1 MNWKKL
7 HEQLPSEK
15 CWSLLLISLWKLLN
29 QRIKSNS
36 SSNRCGN
43 IHWQNYLF
51 TYKYLT
57 DMSPHLNRVVITKWW
72 YFHQWEEAVR
82 WQLANVCVW
91 SLAWASQPAIMLQS
105 VALQTYWSDQHDTPQ
120 AYGSDQHDTPRT
132 YWSDQN
138 DTPQTFSQAE
148 LSYSGKRFCFSHL
161 EGDDPTQNLAI
172 FLPFSQWNINIEIE
186 K

>member
-7 HEQLPSEK
+7 QFPSEK

-91 SLAWASQPAIMLQS
+91 SLAWASQAAIMLQS

-120 AYGSDQHDTPRT
+120 AYGSDQHDTLIHLKHM
-132 YWSDQN
+132 DLIN
-138 DTPQTFSQAE
+138 MI
-148 LSYSGKRFCFSHL
+148 HL
-161 EGDDPTQNLAI
+161 EHIDLIKMIHLKHIDLIKMIQLKRSPRLNSLIPANGFVSHI
-172 FLPFSQWNINIEIE
+172 
-186 K
+186 